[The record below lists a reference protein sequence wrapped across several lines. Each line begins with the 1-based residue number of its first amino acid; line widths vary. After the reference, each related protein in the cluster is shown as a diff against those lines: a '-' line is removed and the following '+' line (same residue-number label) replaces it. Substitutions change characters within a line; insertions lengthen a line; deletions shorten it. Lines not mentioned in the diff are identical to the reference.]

1 MSRYFI
7 LRDGEV
13 IEEPDH
19 RSWSEWYEASFGE
32 VECVDRTQLKQAT
45 VSTHFLAVDMTLARD
60 ASPMLFETTVKGG
73 WLDNQRERF
82 STLEEATAGH
92 QSWVQRV
99 REIEKENELPP
110 PGAGW

>member
-19 RSWSEWYEASFGE
+19 RSWSEWYESSFGE
-32 VECVDRTQLKQAT
+32 VECIDRTQLNQAT

-60 ASPMLFETTVKGG
+60 ASPMLFETRVSGG
-73 WLDNQRERF
+73 WLADQRQRY
-82 STLEEATAGH
+82 STLEEARAGH
-92 QSWVQRV
+92 QFWVARV
-99 REIEKENELPP
+99 REVEEENELPP
-110 PGAGW
+110 PGGAW